1 MINIEAFTEA
11 VTLLPSGVVLTL
23 ILTVAPLAV
32 GFLLSLP
39 LALIRSSKPTVSSA
53 LAWAYTYAFRGT
65 PLLVQLFLVYYGL
78 AQLQLVRNGPLWPV
92 FRDPFWCAFVAFT
105 LNSAAHTTEILA
117 GGFRAIPRG
126 QTEAAK
132 ALGLSRLQAFCL
144 IEFPLAFRIV
154 LPAYTNE
161 VIGMLKASSLASTI
175 TLLEVTGLA
184 RQLVA
189 ATFAPYEV
197 FVVAGLIYLGLTF
210 AITAMARRLER
221 ALNPLV
227 RSSLPSKASKT
238 NRRLGLPALRT
249 ASDRPANRMGKGTR

>member
-1 MINIEAFTEA
+1 MINIGAISEAGS
-11 VTLLPSGVVLTL
+11 LLPGGVVLTL
-23 ILTVAPLAV
+23 LLTVAPLAA
-32 GFLLSLP
+32 GFLLSIP
-39 LALIRSSKPTVSSA
+39 LALIRSSKPTVSSTIV
-53 LAWAYTYAFRGT
+53 WAYTYAFRGT

-78 AQLQLVRNGPLWPV
+78 AQLQLVRNSALWLL
-92 FRDPFWCAFVAFT
+92 FRDPFWCAFIAFT

-117 GGFRAIPRG
+117 GGLRAIPKG
-126 QTEAAK
+126 QMEAATS
-132 ALGLSRLQAFCL
+132 LGLSRSQAFCL
-144 IEFPLAFRIV
+144 IQFPLAFRIV

-197 FVVAGLIYLGLTF
+197 FIVAGLIYLGLTF
-210 AITAMARRLER
+210 VVSGLASRLER
-221 ALNPLV
+221 ALNPLA
-227 RSSLPSKASKT
+227 RSPSPSKASKT

-249 ASDRPANRMGKGTR
+249 ASDRPANRTGNGTR